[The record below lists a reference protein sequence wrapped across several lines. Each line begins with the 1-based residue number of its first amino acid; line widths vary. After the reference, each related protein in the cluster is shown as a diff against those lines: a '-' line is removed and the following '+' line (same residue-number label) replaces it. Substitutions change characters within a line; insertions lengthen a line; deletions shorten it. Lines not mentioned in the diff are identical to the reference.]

1 MKSNRIESS
10 LEVGAQ
16 LTSAIPLLETLLHVL
31 LLTFFRL
38 RRFILSN
45 ARERWQ
51 KKKKNSPER
60 HVCWFRGSG
69 YEPRLYISE
78 LSTMFTTSLCME
90 TEPKINQ
97 ASERRIYGDL
107 EWGREKVFLR
117 RFYAMPLWQCRNG
130 GRCGGWVGLV
140 WRWMERE
147 NTGRSSVS
155 YLQLCWL
162 AGSSRLCFEIHFK
175 FRMLIL
181 IQQLPRQPVR
191 NFLNYKI
198 ILISRRW
205 STVNYA
211 FRRRRYYV

>member
-1 MKSNRIESS
+1 MQQEENEKQPNWKQFGSRRTINERDSS
-10 LEVGAQ
+10 TRDFVARFTFNILPTPALHSQ
-16 LTSAIPLLETLLHVL
+16 QRARTLTKE
-31 LLTFFRL
+31 
-38 RRFILSN
+38 
-45 ARERWQ
+45 EE
-51 KKKKNSPER
+51 NSPER

-78 LSTMFTTSLCME
+78 LSTMFTTSLCMK

-181 IQQLPRQPVR
+181 I
-191 NFLNYKI
+191 
-198 ILISRRW
+198 
-205 STVNYA
+205 
-211 FRRRRYYV
+211 